1 MAVALRT
8 GSPAVLGRLE
18 QGRCLL
24 DLLAVDPADDP
35 DLLEAVRRA
44 GGR

>member
-1 MAVALRT
+1 
-8 GSPAVLGRLE
+8 VLGRLE
-18 QGRCLL
+18 QVRVVGG
-24 DLLAVDPADDP
+24 VDGP